1 MQNKVNSFFKGF
13 LKWILIFLVSYGIMF
28 FITTKLI
35 IIANVPTS
43 SMYPIIKEQDHL
55 LASRIDKNYKRGDIL
70 IFIDPDSKSRYFV
83 KRLIGMPG
91 DTVEIIPTENHTNK
105 VYINGQELQENYLA
119 EEMLDKTGYLKI
131 NVPED
136 EYFFMGDNRNH
147 SSDARF
153 WKHQTVQKKDI
164 VGKVFYIVNSLTK
177 IVIAA
182 VMALFVLINGVISIL
197 PFGKKE
203 KTEENNTE
211 KSTC

>member
-182 VMALFVLINGVISIL
+182 VMALFVLINGVVSVL
-197 PFGKKE
+197 PFGKKD
-203 KTEENNTE
+203 KVEENNTE